1 MLFKIAP
8 YFDKDRTYA
17 LRGICMLMIMA
28 CHIPL
33 VLGTNSTF
41 FSRYLIG
48 WGYIATGVF
57 FFLSGFGLYMSLTSK
72 KTLPISWL
80 MVKLKKLIFPFIFT
94 FLCYCLL
101 ALFLDQ
107 TIIKI
112 DLIKQF
118 ISFTIPGTT
127 TWFFKVILG
136 LYILTW
142 LVFRTNK
149 SNAQKVAIICICSFI
164 YFITA
169 RHILN
174 LEGFWSKSVLN
185 FPLGM
190 IFGLLHKR
198 IIPSPKFEMLY
209 LFLAFLVYIYAK
221 FKFEPWITSLCFSLL
236 CIQLASL
243 VNIDNTFLRYIG
255 KESINFYL
263 FQMIFLHF
271 ISIYTQSWI
280 VFVPIYFSLT
290 ILLSWSYTLLDKKIN
305 I

>member
-1 MLFKIAP
+1 MLFKIVP

-28 CHIPL
+28 SHIPL

-57 FFLSGFGLYMSLTSK
+57 FFLSGFGLYMSLTTK
-72 KTLPISWL
+72 HTLPFSWL
-80 MVKLKKLIFPFIFT
+80 KVKLKKLIYPFIFA
-94 FLCYCLL
+94 FFCYCLL
-101 ALFLDQ
+101 ALFLDRN
-107 TIIKI
+107 IFKL
-112 DLIKQF
+112 DLFKQL

-136 LYILTW
+136 LYLLTW

-209 LFLAFLVYIYAK
+209 LGGAFLVYIYAK
-221 FKFEPWITSLCFSLL
+221 FKLEPWITSLCFSLL

-263 FQMIFLHF
+263 FQLIFMHF
-271 ISIYTQSWI
+271 ISILTQSWFL
-280 VFVPIYFSLT
+280 FVPIYFSLT